1 MNFWQYKIHLW
12 QNCGLPQTGLKAPED
27 PGDAVHLV
35 VGEPLHLGVHAD
47 RVRGRWLISLGDWG
61 VTDLCNVQDW
71 IEIESRLR
79 FSRN

>member
-47 RVRGRWLISLGDWG
+47 RVRGR
-61 VTDLCNVQDW
+61 
-71 IEIESRLR
+71 
-79 FSRN
+79 